1 MEQLVFRASERFLT
15 FQDEEFF
22 HRNAGECGEG
32 GRVGYEGETL
42 LVATDLLISDVW
54 DGVRRI
60 EGGRS
65 RVVFALK
72 RKGKGK

>member
-1 MEQLVFRASERFLT
+1 VEQLVFCASERFLT

-32 GRVGYEGETL
+32 GWVGYERETL
-42 LVATDLLISDVW
+42 LVATDRLIGNVC

-60 EGGRS
+60 EGGGS
-65 RVVFALK
+65 RVIFALK
-72 RKGKGK
+72 LKGKGK